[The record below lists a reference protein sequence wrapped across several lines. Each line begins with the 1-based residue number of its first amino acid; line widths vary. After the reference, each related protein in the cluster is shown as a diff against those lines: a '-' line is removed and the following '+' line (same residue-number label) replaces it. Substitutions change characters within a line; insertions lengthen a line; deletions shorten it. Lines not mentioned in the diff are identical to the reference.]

1 MASRRLTGAVRYWV
15 NPRASVALRKRGG
28 TAAGTPAQHDV
39 LVIRLPPLW
48 PSADRGVG
56 VWRVCTDVAAAG
68 RPGGSGAGRRSM
80 NSIRTASGGLGGRSR
95 CLRRGG
101 AGTEL
106 CWRAGR
112 RELITLGV
120 LELLSGAGV
129 AAEVVVGRQVLQ
141 AFLLTG
147 GAAGSGGSSGSG
159 GEWNSVW
166 PSAALLGV
174 ITAVLGVVAA

>member
-15 NPRASVALRKRGG
+15 NPRASAALRKRCA

-56 VWRVCTDVAAAG
+56 VWRVCTEVA
-68 RPGGSGAGRRSM
+68 GGVA
-80 NSIRTASGGLGGRSR
+80 I
-95 CLRRGG
+95 
-101 AGTEL
+101 

-147 GAAGSGGSSGSG
+147 DAASSGGGGWGRRVEQRAAG
-159 GEWNSVW
+159 
-166 PSAALLGV
+166 
-174 ITAVLGVVAA
+174 